1 MAPSGT
7 ANFNL
12 DLADII
18 EEAFERAGLELRSG
32 YDYKTAR
39 RSINLICADWANKG
53 LNLWT
58 VEEGAVTLVA
68 GTATY
73 TLPADTVDLIEHVVR
88 ENAGNVNSQTDLT
101 VTRISVS
108 QYTSIPNKLT
118 KGRPTQIYI
127 DRQITPKITLFPVPD
142 STARTLVF
150 HRLRRIQDA
159 GSPASNDMDIP
170 IRFMPALC
178 ASLAYHISMKRP
190 ETADRTQQLKLVADE
205 AFNLAAME
213 DRDRSSIRLA
223 PAREFF

>member
-1 MAPSGT
+1 MATSGT
-7 ANFNL
+7 ATFNL

-18 EEAFERAGLELRSG
+18 EEAYERAGLELRSG

-39 RSINLICADWANKG
+39 RSINLICSEWANKG

-58 VEEGAVTLVA
+58 VEEGTVTLVD

-108 QYTSIPNKLT
+108 QFSAIPNKLT
-118 KGRPTQIYI
+118 KGRPTQIWV
-127 DRQITPKITLFPVPD
+127 DRQIIPKFSLYQVPD

-150 HRLRRIQDA
+150 HRLRRIEDA
-159 GSPASNDMDIP
+159 GSPASNNVDVP

-178 ASLAYHISMKRP
+178 AALAYHISMKRP
-190 ETADRTQQLKLVADE
+190 ETAQRTQILKTFADE
-205 AFNLAAME
+205 AFDLAAAE
-213 DRDRSSIRLA
+213 DRDRSSITLTPGA
-223 PAREFF
+223 PF

>member
-1 MAPSGT
+1 MATSGT
-7 ANFNL
+7 ATFNL

-18 EEAFERAGLELRSG
+18 EEAYERAGLELRSG

-39 RSINLICADWANKG
+39 RSINLICSEWANKG

-58 VEEGAVTLVA
+58 VEEGTVTLVD

-108 QYTSIPNKLT
+108 QFSAIPNKLT
-118 KGRPTQIYI
+118 KGRPTQIWV
-127 DRQITPKITLFPVPD
+127 DRQIIPKFSLYPVPD

-150 HRLRRIQDA
+150 HRLRRIEDA
-159 GSPASNDMDIP
+159 GSPASNNVDVP

-178 ASLAYHISMKRP
+178 AALAYHISMKRP
-190 ETADRTQQLKLVADE
+190 ETAQRTQILKTFADE
-205 AFNLAAME
+205 AFDLAAAE
-213 DRDRSSIRLA
+213 DRDRSSITLTPGA
-223 PAREFF
+223 PF